1 MNMLFEQL
9 KDETLLF
16 FALHSFILGIIVGA
30 MIMKARMKHREKLIE
45 ELRLRKQNEE
55 EYKKI
60 TGADAA

>member
-1 MNMLFEQL
+1 MLFEQL

-16 FALHSFILGIIVGA
+16 FALHSFVLGIIVGVV
-30 MIMKARMKHREKLIE
+30 IMKIRLKQKEKLID

-55 EYKKI
+55 EYKKL